1 MKYILF
7 VIDTESNSGNQQE
20 MIQIDAFNEKL
31 QSEDKFIFAAGIGSS
46 KTATTIDNRA
56 GKDQVIKDSLNS
68 DEFYSGFWIIQ
79 AEPNEIEDLA
89 RQASLACNRQVEI
102 RPFLA

>member
-31 QSEDKFIFAAGIGSS
+31 QSENKFIFAAGIGSS

-56 GKDQVIKDSLNS
+56 GKDQITKESLNS
-68 DEFYSGFWIIQ
+68 EEFYSGFWIIQ
-79 AEPNEIEDLA
+79 AEPHEIEDLA
-89 RQASLACNRQVEI
+89 RQASLACNRRVEI

>member
-20 MIQIDAFNEKL
+20 TIQIGSFNEKL
-31 QSEDKFIFAAGIGSS
+31 QSENKFIFAAGIGSS

-56 GKDQVIKDSLNS
+56 GINQVTKESLNS

-79 AEPNEIEDLA
+79 AEPTEIEDLA
-89 RQASLACNRQVEI
+89 KQASLACNRKVEI

>member
-20 MIQIDAFNEKL
+20 VIQIDAFNEKL
-31 QSEDKFIFAAGIGSS
+31 QSENKFIFAAGIGSS

-56 GKDQVIKDSLNS
+56 GKNQLTKESLNS

-79 AEPNEIEDLA
+79 AEPSEIEDLA
-89 RQASLACNRQVEI
+89 KQASTACNRKVEI

>member
-1 MKYILF
+1 MKYIFF

-31 QSEDKFIFAAGIGSS
+31 ESENKLVFAAGIGSS

-79 AEPNEIEDLA
+79 AEPKEIEDLA
-89 RQASLACNRQVEI
+89 RQASLACNRRVEI

>member
-31 QSEDKFIFAAGIGSS
+31 QSENKFIFAAGIGSS

-56 GKDQVIKDSLNS
+56 GKDQVIKESLNS
-68 DEFYSGFWIIQ
+68 EEFYSGFWIIQ

-89 RQASLACNRQVEI
+89 KQASLACNRKVEI
-102 RPFLA
+102 RPLLA

>member
-7 VIDTESNSGNQQE
+7 VIDTEPNSGSQQE

-31 QSEDKFIFAAGIGSS
+31 QSENKFIFAAGIGSS

-56 GKDQVIKDSLNS
+56 GKNQLTKESLNS

-79 AEPNEIEDLA
+79 AEPTEVEDLA
-89 RQASLACNRQVEI
+89 KQASAACNRKVEI

>member
-1 MKYILF
+1 
-7 VIDTESNSGNQQE
+7 

-31 QSEDKFIFAAGIGSS
+31 QSENKFIFAAGIGSS

-56 GKDQVIKDSLNS
+56 GSNQVTEESLNA

-79 AEPNEIEDLA
+79 AEPTEIEDLA
-89 RQASLACNRQVEI
+89 KEASLACNRTVEI

>member
-1 MKYILF
+1 
-7 VIDTESNSGNQQE
+7 

-31 QSEDKFIFAAGIGSS
+31 QSENKFIFAAGIGSS

-56 GKDQVIKDSLNS
+56 GSNQATKESLNA

-79 AEPNEIEDLA
+79 AEPTDIEDLA
-89 RQASLACNRQVEI
+89 KEASLACNRKVEI

>member
-20 MIQIDAFNEKL
+20 MLQIDAFNEKL
-31 QSEDKFIFAAGIGSS
+31 QSENKFVFAAGIGSP
-46 KTATTIDNRA
+46 KTATTIDNRSD
-56 GKDQVIKDSLNS
+56 KDEVTKESLNS
-68 DEFYSGFWIIQ
+68 EEFYSGFWIIQ
-79 AEPNEIEDLA
+79 AEPAEIEDLA
-89 RQASLACNRQVEI
+89 KQASIACNRRVEI